1 MADEEIIRVLAVDD
15 HPLVRKGVAAV
26 LETERGIS
34 LVGEAACGAEAIDK
48 FRVLRPDVTLIDLR
62 MPDLTGVQV
71 ILSVREEFPN
81 ARFIALTSYG
91 GDQDIY
97 RALDAGVRGYLLK
110 EMVHA
115 EIGKAIRVVH
125 SGVRYLPQTISQQL
139 SEFFPEYAL
148 TPREAE
154 VLRLVA
160 GGLGNREIGNTLGT
174 ASGTVKAHV
183 QSILSKLGAKDR
195 THAVTIAVRRGIIH
209 LHEPDM
215 DGLSAASSS
224 SE

>member
-1 MADEEIIRVLAVDD
+1 VLAVDD

-26 LETERGIS
+26 LETEPGVR
-34 LVGEAACGAEAIDK
+34 LVGEAANGAEAIAQ
-48 FRVLRPDVTLIDLR
+48 FRALLPDVTLIDLR
-62 MPDLTGVQV
+62 MPDLSGVDV
-71 ILSVREEFPN
+71 ILRVREEFPE
-81 ARFIALTSYG
+81 ARFIALTSYD

-110 EMVHA
+110 ELVHS

-125 SGVRYLPQTISQQL
+125 SGARYLPQAVTQQL
-139 SEFFPEYAL
+139 AEFFPNYAL
-148 TPREAE
+148 TPREVE

-160 GGLGNREIGNTLGT
+160 GGLGNREIGHQLGT

-195 THAVTIAVRRGIIH
+195 THAVSIAVRRGIIH
-209 LHEPDM
+209 LNEPECE
-215 DGLSAASSS
+215 LKTTR
-224 SE
+224 